1 MAEAEAKRSRA
12 LRELQELV
20 EAGRP
25 VIYTMPHVSPQGS
38 AERLPCLPHLAR
50 GIAPNVVAPLLAVV
64 GDELGIRLH
73 RNCEVVSEFGLDVEI
88 REVEIHDQED
98 ALRRQFLGSPSV
110 RVDGVDIEPGAAE
123 RTEYAFGCRLYGA
136 RGVPPR
142 DYLVRAL
149 QGGERE

>member
-1 MAEAEAKRSRA
+1 MIEVLSFTGCPNHEPTLA
-12 LRELQELV
+12 LVREV
-20 EAGRP
+20 
-25 VIYTMPHVSPQGS
+25 
-38 AERLPCLPHLAR
+38 
-50 GIAPNVVAPLLAVV
+50 
-64 GDELGIRLH
+64 
-73 RNCEVVSEFGLDVEI
+73 GLDVEI

-136 RGVPPR
+136 SGVPPR
-142 DYLVRAL
+142 GYLVRAL